1 MKSENHHGG
10 SSKESNLFMAGTCWK
25 SLFGIPEYLA
35 KIHLEKAKNEKNHF
49 KALIRCKSSRN
60 GKVVVLRC
68 GLTCCRS
75 AFFHLA
81 AVCSRASVVRLHFV
95 LQHDSCSSFF
105 VDDDWLYCPIDPAF
119 MLPRESHARGG
130 FNTNLIGVRLQPSST
145 MNLIGQPR

>member
-1 MKSENHHGG
+1 MKFANHHGG
-10 SSKESNLFMAGTCWK
+10 LSKESNSFMAGTRWK

-35 KIHLEKAKNEKNHF
+35 KIHLEKAKREKNHF
-49 KALIRCKSSRN
+49 KALSAANPQGMEKYF
-60 GKVVVLRC
+60 VLRC
-68 GLTCCRS
+68 SLTCCRS

-81 AVCSRASVVRLHFV
+81 AVCLRASVVQLLLV

-105 VDDDWLYCPIDPAF
+105 VDDDWLYWPIDPAF

-145 MNLIGQPR
+145 TNLIGQLF